1 MLSTGREFISFL
13 FCWIVRY
20 RPRMALC
27 VRKKNDWRIK
37 TVDFNWIGQQSGAD
51 GKAKCGFQLSRK
63 QTVASFLLFSLSNY
77 FLQFQPIFIAG
88 RTTTA
93 TFKYFNSD
101 CEQTTNGPNFPHF
114 PFQIA
119 FLSHKFYVYITFL
132 HTSTRPETHS
142 IRPSSHISRPNG
154 DQNFPSPFK
163 LSYTVI
169 IWY

>member
-63 QTVASFLLFSLSNY
+63 QTVASFLLFSLQILFTVSTNFHCWPDDDCNLQMLQQRLRTNNQRAQFPPFSLSNCFSLTQVLCLY
-77 FLQFQPIFIAG
+77 
-88 RTTTA
+88 
-93 TFKYFNSD
+93 
-101 CEQTTNGPNFPHF
+101 NF
-114 PFQIA
+114 
-119 FLSHKFYVYITFL
+119 
-132 HTSTRPETHS
+132 
-142 IRPSSHISRPNG
+142 SSHIHTAGN
-154 DQNFPSPFK
+154 PFYSA
-163 LSYTVI
+163 LLPHFTS
-169 IWY
+169 

>member
-63 QTVASFLLFSLSNY
+63 QTVASSLLSLQLLFTVSTN
-77 FLQFQPIFIAG
+77 FHCWPDDDCNLQILQQRL
-88 RTTTA
+88 RTNNQRA
-93 TFKYFNSD
+93 
-101 CEQTTNGPNFPHF
+101 NFPHF